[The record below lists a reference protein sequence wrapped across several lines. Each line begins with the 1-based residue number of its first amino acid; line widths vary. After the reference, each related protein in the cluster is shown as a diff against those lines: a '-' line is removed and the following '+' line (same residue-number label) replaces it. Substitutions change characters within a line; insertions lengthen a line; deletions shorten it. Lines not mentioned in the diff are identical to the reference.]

1 MKRSWLKPRLDWL
14 LVFLPITV
22 VLEFIG
28 RDWHGTVFLAACL
41 AIIPLAG
48 WMGKATEHLAA
59 RAGEGVG
66 GLLNATFG
74 NAAELIIALVAL
86 RAGLYDVVK
95 ASLTGSIIGNILLV
109 MGAAF
114 LAGGFKHKTQVFHAG
129 GARIQATMMTLATIG
144 LILPAAF
151 HWLAGPQGRA
161 AEADL
166 SLEFAVVLLITYG
179 LSLIFGLRTHKH
191 FFAGHRGE
199 GATVADEKHSAW
211 PLRKSLLLLGLVTAL
226 IAWMSEI
233 LVGSVEMAA
242 HAFGL
247 NSLFVGLVI
256 VAIIGNAAEHST
268 AVVLAAKDRMDLS
281 LGVAIGSS
289 IQIALFVAPV
299 LVVTSLFVGPE
310 PMNLIFTP
318 AEVLAIFLAVIITN
332 EIARDG
338 ESNWM
343 EGVQLLAVYIM
354 LCIVFYFLPETAL
367 RWANLAPHCG
377 VPVFYW
383 T

>member
-1 MKRSWLKPRLDWL
+1 MKLKWFRPRLDWL
-14 LVFLPITV
+14 LVFIPVTV
-22 VLEFIG
+22 VLEFAF
-28 RDWHGTVFLAACL
+28 RDWHASLFIASCL

-59 RAGEGVG
+59 RAGEGIG

-74 NAAELIIALVAL
+74 NAAELIIALAAL
-86 RAGLYDVVK
+86 REGLHDVVK

-109 MGAAF
+109 LGAAF
-114 LAGGFKHKTQVFHAG
+114 FAGGLKRKTQSFHAG

-151 HWLAGPQGRA
+151 HWLAGSQGRA
-161 AEADL
+161 AEGDL

-179 LSLIFGLRTHKH
+179 LSLIFGLHTHKH

-199 GATVADEKHSAW
+199 AASVADEMRSAW
-211 PLRKSLLLLGLVTAL
+211 PLSRSLLLLGGVTAL
-226 IAWMSEI
+226 VAWMSEI
-233 LVGSVEMAA
+233 MVGSVEEAA
-242 HAFGL
+242 HTLGL

-268 AVVLAAKDRMDLS
+268 AVLLAVKDRMDLS

-299 LVVTSLFVGPE
+299 LVVASLFLGPE
-310 PMNLIFTP
+310 PMNLVFTP
-318 AEVLAIFLAVIITN
+318 AEVLSIFLAVVIAN

-367 RWANLAPHCG
+367 RWSAVLR
-377 VPVFYW
+377 
-383 T
+383 

>member
-22 VLEFIG
+22 ALEFIG

-59 RAGEGVG
+59 RVGEGVG

-114 LAGGFKHKTQVFHAG
+114 LAGGFKHKTQTFHAG

-151 HWLAGPQGRA
+151 HWLAGPQARA

-199 GATVADEKHSAW
+199 AATVADEKHSAW

-226 IAWMSEI
+226 IVWMSEI

-268 AVVLAAKDRMDLS
+268 AVLLAAKDRMDLS

-299 LVVTSLFVGPE
+299 LVVVSLFVGPE
-310 PMNLIFTP
+310 PMNLVFTP

-367 RWANLAPHCG
+367 RWANLAPDCC
-377 VPVFYW
+377 VPIFYW